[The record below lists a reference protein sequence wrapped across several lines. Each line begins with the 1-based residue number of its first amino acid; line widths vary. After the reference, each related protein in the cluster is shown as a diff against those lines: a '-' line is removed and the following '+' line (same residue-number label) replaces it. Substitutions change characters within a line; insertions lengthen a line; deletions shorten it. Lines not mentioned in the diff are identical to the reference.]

1 MKHFGHQSKRQ
12 QRKLVEQFRT
22 LSKFCF
28 APCISLTV
36 HPQCV
41 LDDSTNVVMGPKHMD
56 IIWGMREFIDT
67 EASQTYGH
75 FTAATDSTS
84 IDMAMVDTTYG
95 SVYAIGFDVF

>member
-1 MKHFGHQSKRQ
+1 
-12 QRKLVEQFRT
+12 
-22 LSKFCF
+22 
-28 APCISLTV
+28 
-36 HPQCV
+36 
-41 LDDSTNVVMGPKHMD
+41 MGPKHMD